1 MKQSAL
7 FLALIL
13 IGTNQPAH
21 GSELVVAEE
30 DVAASA
36 GNEPLPQE
44 ISAVEE
50 PLVGPQTAEAA
61 RATLGDADQVANGD
75 KKEFDRLFGAQP
87 VTVQSAQEQSVV
99 EQSSGAALPW
109 WAWPLGLFA
118 MGALFLVRSRMHNN
132 ELPAKAI
139 RIVSRQHL
147 GKEGALALIELSD
160 GDART
165 RRLLVGLGGGAPRLV
180 ADVSAW
186 EVAVAAPSNVMN
198 DAVASVG
205 PDPDE
210 THNNVTPI
218 NDEQAVTPPHTP
230 RREAPSLR
238 LAREGFGAQLSRAAQ
253 RYGEVE
259 DATVT
264 SGGRAD
270 LIEDV
275 LAKRERVRRESVG
288 EKSTK
293 KSYSSREILA

>member
-44 ISAVEE
+44 TPTVEA
-50 PLVGPQTAEAA
+50 PLVGPQMAEA
-61 RATLGDADQVANGD
+61 TQPADQSSSED
-75 KKEFDRLFGAQP
+75 KKEFDRLFGAKPATIQ
-87 VTVQSAQEQSVV
+87 TAQEQAVV

-109 WAWPLGLFA
+109 WAWPIGLFA
-118 MGALFLVRSRMHNN
+118 MGALLMVRSRMYDK

-198 DAVASVG
+198 DAVASMG
-205 PDPDE
+205 PDPDDA
-210 THNNVTPI
+210 HNNVTLINNERDVAQPI
-218 NDEQAVTPPHTP
+218 TPK
-230 RREAPSLR
+230 REAPALR
-238 LAREGFGAQLSRAAQ
+238 LAREGFGAQLSRAAK

-264 SGGRAD
+264 SSGRAD

-288 EKSTK
+288 EKSNK